1 MRTTNNGMG
10 GTPDHKCSLGYCYGD
25 YPQLGLDANGVYK
38 GRPVDVAPMK
48 DGSLLIS
55 DDYVGAIYRV
65 TYSN

>member
-1 MRTTNNGMG
+1 MFADGFLNPETGIYR
-10 GTPDHKCSLGYCYGD
+10 
-25 YPQLGLDANGVYK
+25 
-38 GRPVDVAPMK
+38 GRPVDVAQMK